1 MIHWGAPP
9 TRDESVDDSGAPTG
23 HGIPARGATPGVG
36 RGTDGV
42 LKERGIGGLWP
53 GAQLRRG
60 FSDWAAL
67 GWPGPQ
73 EPGALPGRR
82 GRKES
87 NRPIRIDE
95 RIESLDFTHQN
106 PKVSRN
112 E

>member
-1 MIHWGAPP
+1 MGM
-9 TRDESVDDSGAPTG
+9 
-23 HGIPARGATPGVG
+23 
-36 RGTDGV
+36 DGV
-42 LKERGIGGLWP
+42 LKERRIGGLWP
-53 GAQLRRG
+53 GAQLRG
-60 FSDWAAL
+60 WAVAIGAAL

-87 NRPIRIDE
+87 NRLIRIDE

>member
-1 MIHWGAPP
+1 MIPLGCPNGARHTSPGCNPGVSDGRGSRSEGTPHRWPVAWGA
-9 TRDESVDDSGAPTG
+9 A
-23 HGIPARGATPGVG
+23 AGV
-36 RGTDGV
+36 
-42 LKERGIGGLWP
+42 
-53 GAQLRRG
+53 G
-60 FSDWAAL
+60 FSDWAPL

-87 NRPIRIDE
+87 NRLIRIDE